1 VNQAAGGQLRGSMK
15 SLEFIFAPFVP
26 TTVLI
31 AQTGTRRIAGT
42 GFGPS
47 GAAVLNAAI
56 YGI

>member
-1 VNQAAGGQLRGSMK
+1 MK